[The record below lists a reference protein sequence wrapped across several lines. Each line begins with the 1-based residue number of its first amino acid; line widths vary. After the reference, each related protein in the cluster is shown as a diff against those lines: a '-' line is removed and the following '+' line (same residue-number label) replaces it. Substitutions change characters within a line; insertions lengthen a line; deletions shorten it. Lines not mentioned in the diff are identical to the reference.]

1 METGDRE
8 VSREFWDYLD
18 RLVATSRVVVD
29 HPRDSVDP
37 RYADIV
43 YPADYGCLE
52 GTASMDGAG
61 IDVWVGASGDTR
73 RVAAIICT
81 VNLGKRDSEIKLL
94 LGCSREETAVILRQ
108 HNVGQQRGVLI
119 RRP

>member
-1 METGDRE
+1 MSSIAGKRPEGQS
-8 VSREFWDYLD
+8 SREEL
-18 RLVATSRVVVD
+18 
-29 HPRDSVDP
+29 
-37 RYADIV
+37 
-43 YPADYGCLE
+43 PARG
-52 GTASMDGAG
+52 GMGRT
-61 IDVWVGASGDTR
+61 GDTR

>member
-1 METGDRE
+1 METGDR
-8 VSREFWDYLD
+8 VRVPRGDGVHGRRRHR
-18 RLVATSRVVVD
+18 RLG
-29 HPRDSVDP
+29 
-37 RYADIV
+37 Y
-43 YPADYGCLE
+43 
-52 GTASMDGAG
+52 
-61 IDVWVGASGDTR
+61 GASGDTR